1 MGREVA
7 KLFDGFM
14 GAGYHEIVWEA
25 EGLGSGVYFVRLMV
39 DGEGSTAAKRVVLTK

>member
-14 GAGYHEIVWEA
+14 GAGKYEVVWEA

-39 DGEGSTAAKRVVLTK
+39 DGGQSMVRKAMLVK